1 MSNEANRIEWR
12 TVDSF
17 EGNFTSEALMAMRP
31 CPVCEGLV
39 APCVTEISGFQFYS
53 DSRELPKRA
62 TVRTVQCARC
72 FAVFQNPC
80 FTPFGF
86 RVLAAE
92 AGRSYGSTE
101 GRAAEQID
109 WLARQARL
117 EAGSCL
123 VDIGCFEGAFL
134 GELPSSLHRVGV
146 DIDAPAIERG
156 RLKYGPQGISFVL
169 GDFETFAYDQR
180 APDTITMLMVLEH
193 LPRPVEVL
201 RKLRSIAHAGTRLV
215 IEVPILERGTTND
228 VNGFFGALHTTHFS
242 RTTLERALRS
252 AGWSIEV
259 ATDQPDY
266 NGYRVLAAPCAPDNT
281 GAPNA
286 RDLAATHESL
296 ARWHRAVGEVDAKL
310 ENANDAVHW
319 VVWGAGG
326 HTECLYQYTTLFRGA
341 AERRFGLVDSDS
353 LKHGKTWRGLV
364 VQAPRVLASADW
376 RNTNLVVSSYG
387 GQESIARAARA
398 LGVPEDRIVRLY
410 DDVRVC

>member
-1 MSNEANRIEWR
+1 LSNDANRIDWR

-39 APCVTEISGFQFYS
+39 APCVMELSAFQFYS

-72 FAVFQNPC
+72 FALFQNPC

-101 GRAAEQID
+101 GRAAEQIE
-109 WLARQARL
+109 WLARHGRL
-117 EAGSCL
+117 EAGSCV
-123 VDIGCFEGAFL
+123 VDIGCFEGSFL
-134 GELPSSLHRVGV
+134 GELPPSLHRVGV

-169 GDFETFAYDQR
+169 GDFETFAYDER

-201 RKLRSIAHAGTRLV
+201 RKLRSLAHAGTRLV
-215 IEVPILERGTTND
+215 IEVPILERGPTDD
-228 VNGFFGALHTTHFS
+228 VNGFFSVLHTTHFS
-242 RTTLERALRS
+242 RTTLDRALRR
-252 AGWSIEV
+252 AGWSV
-259 ATDQPDY
+259 VAATDQEDY
-266 NGYRVLAAPCAPDNT
+266 NGYRVLAAPSGPSESVK
-281 GAPNA
+281 PNV
-286 RDLAATHESL
+286 RDLVATHEAL
-296 ARWHRAVGEVDAKL
+296 ARWHRAAGEVDAKIA
-310 ENANDAVHW
+310 EARPADHW

-326 HTECLYQYTTLFRGA
+326 HTEFLYHNTTLFRGA
-341 AERRFGLVDSDS
+341 SERRFGLVDSDL

-364 VQAPRVLASADW
+364 VQAPSTLALVDW

-410 DDVRVC
+410 DEVRVC